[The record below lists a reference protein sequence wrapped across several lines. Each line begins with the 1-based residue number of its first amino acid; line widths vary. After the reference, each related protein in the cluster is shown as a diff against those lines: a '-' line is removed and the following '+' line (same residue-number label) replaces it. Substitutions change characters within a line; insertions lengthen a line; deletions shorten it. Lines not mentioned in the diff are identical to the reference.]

1 MIYVF
6 SKVISAFTLPS
17 RLLPLLWL
25 VGASIALWRR
35 DSRWGRGLLVAGV
48 AGIAACAVLPV
59 GTWLLGPLE
68 TRFPPLYAMPAQ
80 IDGIIVLGG
89 AIDLKASAADE
100 MPELNERADRMIA
113 FAALARRYSRARLV
127 FTGGSSDLIPSGR
140 TEADVARSLFVALGL
155 DLRRITF
162 EAKSRNTRENALFSK
177 QLVNPGLHEDWLLVT
192 SAADMPRAAGCFRA
206 VGWPVVAFP
215 VDYHTQQWRL
225 GEIPGMA
232 SELRNLDWAAHEW
245 IGLIYYRLRGWTP
258 SLFPGPAPTKK
269 IEAVPQ

>member
-1 MIYVF
+1 VLF
-6 SKVISAFTLPS
+6 VLSKIVSALTLPS
-17 RLLPLLWL
+17 RLLPLLWIA
-25 VGASIALWRR
+25 GASIVLWRR

-68 TRFPPLYAMPAQ
+68 SRFPPLHAMPAQ
-80 IDGIIVLGG
+80 IDGIIVPGG
-89 AIDLKASAADE
+89 AIDVKASAAQE
-100 MPELNERADRMIA
+100 MPALNERADRMTA

-127 FTGGSSDLIPSGR
+127 FTGGNSDLIASGP
-140 TEADVARSLFVALGL
+140 TEADVARSLFVAFGL

-177 QLVNPGLHEDWLLVT
+177 QLVHPGLHEDWLLVT
-192 SAADMPRAAGCFRA
+192 SAADMPRAIGCFRV

-215 VDYHTQQWRL
+215 VDYHTQEWHL

-258 SLFPGPAPTKK
+258 SLFPGPAATKK
-269 IEAVPQ
+269 K